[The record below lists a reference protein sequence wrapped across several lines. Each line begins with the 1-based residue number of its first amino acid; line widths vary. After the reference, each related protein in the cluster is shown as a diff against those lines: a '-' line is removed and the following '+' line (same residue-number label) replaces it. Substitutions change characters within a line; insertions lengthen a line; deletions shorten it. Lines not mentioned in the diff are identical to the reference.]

1 MKKILSLV
9 LALALI
15 LTVACALAEGT
26 SSPQEVKPSGSVWP
40 TEEDKK
46 AINAHNFGQNS
57 GSTEAADTAEETE
70 PEIGIKFLDSIPDAA
85 ASAVDAIKAAVE
97 KKDFTGAFGDVTVDG
112 ITNVNEIVAAQFEGD
127 CANVKKDKVLNIKF
141 ATPYEAGT
149 EVKVLIGIIGE
160 DSVAWEQPFDGVVK
174 DNTSIDVTIPA
185 ALFNKVQN
193 NPFLVVVCN

>member
-9 LALALI
+9 LALAMI
-15 LTVACALAEGT
+15 LTAVCALAEAKP
-26 SSPQEVKPSGSVWP
+26 SKQDDKPSGSVWP
-40 TEEDKK
+40 TEEELK
-46 AINAHNFGQNS
+46 AIKAHNFGQNS
-57 GSTEAADTAEETE
+57 GSTEAADTTEEAE

-127 CANVKKDKVLNIKF
+127 CAGVTKDKILNIKF

-160 DSVAWEQPFDGVVK
+160 DGVAWEQPFKGIVK
-174 DNTSIDVTIPA
+174 DNTSIDVTVPA
-185 ALFNKVQN
+185 ALFNKVLN